1 MSYFADA
8 GQILIRFVFGA
19 LITLVV
25 LRVLLQMVRANFYNP
40 ICQFLYK
47 ATNPVLM
54 PLRRVVPSW
63 RNLDVAG
70 ALLAWL
76 LSAIQLALL
85 FALAGVSPKLL
96 GLAVMAVADLIGF
109 VLLLYMALIIV
120 RILLG
125 FFPGNTRHPIV
136 PLVYQLTDP
145 LLRPLQR
152 ILPSLGGLDFSPMVA
167 WLLITLA
174 RVLLV
179 QPLLDLGTGLARG
192 A

>member
-70 ALLAWL
+70 VLLAWL

-85 FALAGVSPKLL
+85 FALAGVSPKLT

-120 RILLG
+120 RILLS
-125 FFPGNTRHPIV
+125 FFPGNARHPIV
-136 PLVYQLTDP
+136 PLIYQLTDP

-152 ILPSLGGLDFSPMVA
+152 ILPSFGGLDFSPMVA

-179 QPLLDLGTGLARG
+179 QPLLDLGAGLARG

>member
-70 ALLAWL
+70 VLLAWL